1 MKLKEQQVKE
11 LDQHV
16 VQVKRIEPEKEA
28 VIEARRAAV
37 AERYLS
43 LEWVKIFRI
52 NPEFGILRLVSL
64 ESQG

>member
-43 LEWVKIFRI
+43 LE
-52 NPEFGILRLVSL
+52 ILYNNYYS
-64 ESQG
+64 